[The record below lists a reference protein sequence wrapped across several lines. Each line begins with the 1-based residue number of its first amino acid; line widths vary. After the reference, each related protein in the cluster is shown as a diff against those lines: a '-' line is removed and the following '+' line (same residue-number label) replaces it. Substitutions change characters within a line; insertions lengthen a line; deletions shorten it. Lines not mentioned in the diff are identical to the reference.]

1 MSLDIAEQRLSSAKD
16 RIRRYIDQNIMIW
29 ATEEVLLP
37 GQSDIAASVS
47 QRASDGLSLEKSGFM
62 KVELV
67 WDFRGDDNQP
77 IHFYLEYGTKPH
89 RIEAKGKMGGGADWL
104 HWKGPSGGFVIGKD
118 HYAKMVRHPGTEPKM
133 LIHGIRDERLPALEK
148 RIASEVQNHLEIDK
162 T

>member
-118 HYAKMVRHPGTEPKM
+118 HFAKMVQHPGTEPKM
-133 LIHGIRDERLPALEK
+133 LVHGIRDERTPALEK

>member
-16 RIRRYIDQNIMIW
+16 RIRKYIDQNILMW
-29 ATEEVLLP
+29 ATEEMLLP
-37 GQSDIAASVS
+37 GQADIAGSVS

-67 WDFRGDDNQP
+67 WDFRGEDTQP

-89 RIEAKGKMGGGADWL
+89 MIEAKGKMGGGADWL
-104 HWKGPSGGFVIGKD
+104 HWKCPSGGFVIGKD
-118 HYAKMVRHPGTEPKM
+118 HFAKIVRHPGTEPKM
-133 LIHGIRDERLPALEK
+133 LVHGIRDERLPALEK

>member
-1 MSLDIAEQRLSSAKD
+1 
-16 RIRRYIDQNIMIW
+16 
-29 ATEEVLLP
+29 
-37 GQSDIAASVS
+37 
-47 QRASDGLSLEKSGFM
+47 M

-89 RIEAKGKMGGGADWL
+89 RIEPKGKSGGGADWL

-118 HYAKMVRHPGTEPKM
+118 HFAKMVRHPGTEPKM
-133 LIHGIRDERLPALEK
+133 LVHGIRDERLPALEK

>member
-16 RIRRYIDQNIMIW
+16 RIRKYIDQNIMIW

-47 QRASDGLSLEKSGFM
+47 QRASQGLSLEKSGFM

-67 WDFRGDDNQP
+67 WNFRGDDNQP

-118 HYAKMVRHPGTEPKM
+118 HFAKEVRHPGTEPKM
-133 LIHGIRDERLPALEK
+133 LVHGIRDERIPALEK

>member
-29 ATEEVLLP
+29 ATEEMLLP
-37 GQSDIAASVS
+37 GQTDIAASVS
-47 QRASDGLSLEKSGFM
+47 QRASQGLSLEKSGFM

-104 HWKGPSGGFVIGKD
+104 HWKGPSGGFVIGK
-118 HYAKMVRHPGTEPKM
+118 HHFAKMVRHPGTEPKM

>member
-118 HYAKMVRHPGTEPKM
+118 HFAKMVRHPGTEPKM

>member
-16 RIRRYIDQNIMIW
+16 RIRKYIDQNILMW
-29 ATEEVLLP
+29 ATEEMLLP
-37 GQSDIAASVS
+37 GQADIASSVS

-67 WDFRGDDNQP
+67 WDFRGEDNQP

-89 RIEAKGKMGGGADWL
+89 IIESKGKMGGGADWL

-118 HYAKMVRHPGTEPKM
+118 HFAKIVRHPGTEPKM
-133 LIHGIRDERLPALEK
+133 LVHGIRDERLPSLEK

>member
-37 GQSDIAASVS
+37 GQTDIASSVS
-47 QRASDGLSLEKSGFM
+47 QRASQGLSLEKSGFM

-118 HYAKMVRHPGTEPKM
+118 HFAKEVRHPGTEPKM
-133 LIHGIRDERLPALEK
+133 LVHGIRDERTPALEK

>member
-16 RIRRYIDQNIMIW
+16 RIRKYIDQNIMIW

-67 WDFRGDDNQP
+67 WNFRGDDNQP

-89 RIEAKGKMGGGADWL
+89 RIEAKGKMSGGADWL

-118 HYAKMVRHPGTEPKM
+118 HFAKEVRHPGTEPKM

>member
-16 RIRRYIDQNIMIW
+16 RIRKYIDQNILMW
-29 ATEEVLLP
+29 ATEEMLLP
-37 GQSDIAASVS
+37 GQADIAGSVS

-67 WDFRGDDNQP
+67 WDFRGEDNQP

-89 RIEAKGKMGGGADWL
+89 MIEAKGKMGGGADWL

-118 HYAKMVRHPGTEPKM
+118 HFAKMVRHPGTEPKM